1 MVKVVAYLKIL
12 IIAVAVATVVRTTVA
27 FQTLKVIL
35 IIQSMKVMAITR
47 KLMTMVKCLYRFVDS
62 TTITA
67 VNSGEKYNTG
77 ESAPPVGTST
87 SQLPVPLTACEQA
100 SVCTHQHL
108 FINTSFRT
116 SKTFRKRKKESYAFI
131 FLQYSF

>member
-1 MVKVVAYLKIL
+1 MIDHHKEFVKKQDSHGESIAYIKIL

-47 KLMTMVKCLYRFVDS
+47 KLMTVVKCLYRFADS

-67 VNSGEKYNTG
+67 VNSE
-77 ESAPPVGTST
+77 
-87 SQLPVPLTACEQA
+87 
-100 SVCTHQHL
+100 
-108 FINTSFRT
+108 
-116 SKTFRKRKKESYAFI
+116 
-131 FLQYSF
+131 